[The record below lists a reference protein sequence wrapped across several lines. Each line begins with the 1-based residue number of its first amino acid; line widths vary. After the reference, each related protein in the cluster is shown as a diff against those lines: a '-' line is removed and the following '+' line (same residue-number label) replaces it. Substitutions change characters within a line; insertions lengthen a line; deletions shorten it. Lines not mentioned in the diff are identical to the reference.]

1 VDEGNKFCADCGSD
15 SKVDWCSINL
25 GVLLCIECSGIHR
38 SLGTHISKVRSLTLD
53 TSAFT
58 PDIIEILLL
67 VGNRVSNTVWEAKLD
82 QFLKPAPHSTRDQRL
97 HFITAKYG
105 DRMYVQNSAGALTP
119 DENLITSIKRNDMHS
134 VLHALAQRA
143 NPNAHDRSRATHA
156 VYLALAAADPAA
168 PAGGFYHSHSPST
181 SSLRMTNPIPAV
193 PSTSTTVGGLRKPFA
208 MAELLLQNGA
218 DIPSQPA
225 PIPLT
230 AAARLYLEFKTDQ
243 KLGRSQVSAGRDSN
257 GDNLSALPQVLP
269 NGSIIGAGGM
279 GSLNSDGRPPG
290 APQRLL
296 KRNSRDRPRS
306 RASQASDAMEGL
318 VKK

>member
-1 VDEGNKFCADCGSD
+1 
-15 SKVDWCSINL
+15 
-25 GVLLCIECSGIHR
+25 
-38 SLGTHISKVRSLTLD
+38 
-53 TSAFT
+53 
-58 PDIIEILLL
+58 
-67 VGNRVSNTVWEAKLD
+67 
-82 QFLKPAPHSTRDQRL
+82 
-97 HFITAKYG
+97 
-105 DRMYVQNSAGALTP
+105 
-119 DENLITSIKRNDMHS
+119 
-134 VLHALAQRA
+134 
-143 NPNAHDRSRATHA
+143 
-156 VYLALAAADPAA
+156 
-168 PAGGFYHSHSPST
+168 
-181 SSLRMTNPIPAV
+181 
-193 PSTSTTVGGLRKPFA
+193 

-269 NGSIIGAGGM
+269 NGSIVGGGGM
-279 GSLNSDGRPPG
+279 GGLNSDGRPRD

-306 RASQASDAMEGL
+306 RASQATDAMEGL